1 VTQAA
6 PGDIEGRVLLKSGTA
21 RDTTMTLAVLERAGI
36 PCLACDSLQQLV
48 AELARGAGA
57 VIVVEEVLADAAAMQ
72 LVRAL
77 GEQPPWSDA
86 PVIVLARTGADSRAI
101 TQAMT
106 LIGNV
111 TVIERPVR
119 VSTFVSATRSAL
131 RARHRQYQLRA
142 LLEGLEQADR
152 RKTEFLATL
161 AHELRNPLAPLKMEL
176 SLLQMKPL
184 PPEAARPHYDTMG
197 RQVDHMVRLIDD
209 LMEVSRITRG
219 KIELQPQAIELGAV
233 VRDGIALSRPLLE
246 SAHHELR
253 VRGLEGDWRVT
264 GDAVRLTQVFAN
276 LLNNAAKYTPP
287 GGVVEVEIEGQPP
300 LVRVHVRDNGM
311 GLEGNMLEE
320 VFGMFVQVS
329 GSARAAQGGLGIG
342 LTLVR
347 SLVELHGGRVTA
359 NSAGLGRGSEFV
371 VELPLASPVP
381 ASAPATE
388 INGDGLRGARILVV
402 DDNRDAAD
410 SLGVLLRALGADVR
424 VAHGGDE
431 ALSIAAQWQPQIAIL
446 DVGMPGM
453 DGCELASRLR
463 ADPRHEDLL
472 MVALTGWGQPADR
485 ERIAAAGFAHHFLK
499 PLDITLLVEA
509 VSSSLSPLGRG
520 PG

>member
-6 PGDIEGRVLLKSGTA
+6 PGDSEGRVLLKSGTG
-21 RDTTMTLAVLERAGI
+21 RDTAMTLAVLERAGI
-36 PCLACDSLQQLV
+36 PGFACDTLEQLV

-57 VIVVEEVLADAAAMQ
+57 LMVVEEVLADAAALQ

-77 GEQPPWSDA
+77 EDQPPWSDV
-86 PVIVLARTGADSRAI
+86 PVMVLARTGADSRAI
-101 TQAMT
+101 TQAMA
-106 LIGNV
+106 LLGNV

-119 VSTFVSATRSAL
+119 VSTFISAIRSAL
-131 RARHRQYQLRA
+131 RARHRQYELRA
-142 LLEGLEQADR
+142 LLEGLEEADR

-161 AHELRNPLAPLKMEL
+161 AHELRSPLAPLKMAL

-184 PPEAARPHYDTMG
+184 PPEAARPHYETMG

-219 KIELQPQAIELGAV
+219 KIELQPQTIELGAV
-233 VRDGIALSRPLLE
+233 VRDALELSRPLLE
-246 SAHHELR
+246 SARHELR
-253 VRGLEGDWRVT
+253 VRGLERDWRVS
-264 GDAVRLTQVFAN
+264 GDGVRLTQVFAN
-276 LLNNAAKYTPP
+276 LFNNAAKYTPA

-300 LVRVHVRDNGM
+300 HVRVHVRDNGV
-311 GLEGNMLEE
+311 GLERGMLDE

-347 SLVELHGGRVTA
+347 NLVELHGGRVTA
-359 NSAGLGRGSEFV
+359 ASEGLGRGCEFI
-371 VELPLASPVP
+371 VELPLAAPLP
-381 ASAPATE
+381 ASEPAAA

-424 VAHGGDE
+424 VAHAGDE
-431 ALSIAAQWQPQIAIL
+431 ALSLAAEWQPEIAIL

-463 ADPRHEDLL
+463 ADPRYEHLL

-499 PLDITLLVEA
+499 PLDIASLVEA